1 MGDMNKFPSVLE
13 SIDDLTL
20 EQIRSLLTV
29 SAQNKLRFQDRQF
42 APYESYRKYVVATSF
57 LEHSTRTKHS
67 FGLAIQKL
75 GCMYVDFNA
84 EKSSL
89 QKGESIEETLLTLWY
104 QGVDICVLRTSVSNQ
119 LREFKE
125 KPPIKLINGGD
136 GINEHPTQA
145 LLDLFTLIDSGY
157 ELEGKTISI
166 VGDSRHSRVTHSLA
180 RLLPQFG
187 AKVILCGPKS
197 YLYDTEDGI
206 EHSTDLDEA
215 LSRSDFLYMLRIQ
228 KERHNSPEYT
238 KIYETYNQN
247 FGITLERLK
256 KHNKKIPILHPGPA
270 NIGVEIAADVLKSEL
285 FLGYEQ
291 VVNSVYTRMAILMA
305 MLENGDKNI
314 GHKPVSL

>member
-1 MGDMNKFPSVLE
+1 MGDMNKFPSVFE

-29 SAQNKLRFQDRQF
+29 SAQNKIRFQDRQF

-119 LREFKE
+119 LSEFKNN
-125 KPPIKLINGGD
+125 PPIKLINGGD

-145 LLDLFTLIDSGY
+145 LLDLFTLIDQGL
-157 ELEGKTISI
+157 ELDGKTVTI
-166 VGDSRHSRVTHSLA
+166 VGDSKHSRVTHSLV

-187 AKVILCGPKS
+187 AKVILCGPKE
-197 YLYDTEDGI
+197 YLYEDKNVQLM
-206 EHSTDLDEA
+206 TNLDEA
-215 LSRSDFLYMLRIQ
+215 LAQSDILYMLRIQ

-238 KIYETYNQN
+238 KIYESYNQN
-247 FGITLERLK
+247 FGIDLAKLK
-256 KHNKKIPILHPGPA
+256 KHNKAIPVLHPGPA
-270 NIGVEIAADVLKSEL
+270 NIGVEIASDVLKSEL
-285 FLGYEQ
+285 FLGYQQ

-305 MLENGDKNI
+305 MLENGDKTI
-314 GHKPVSL
+314 GHKPVRL

>member
-1 MGDMNKFPSVLE
+1 MGDMNKFPSVFE

-29 SAQNKLRFQDRQF
+29 SAQNKIRFQDRQF

-119 LREFKE
+119 FSEFKNN
-125 KPPIKLINGGD
+125 PPIKLINGGD

-145 LLDLFTLIDSGY
+145 LLDLFTLIDQGL
-157 ELEGKTISI
+157 ELDGKTVTI
-166 VGDSRHSRVTHSLA
+166 VGDSKHSRVTHSLV

-187 AKVILCGPKS
+187 AKVILCGPKE
-197 YLYDTEDGI
+197 YLYEDKNV
-206 EHSTDLDEA
+206 ELVTNLDEA
-215 LSRSDFLYMLRIQ
+215 IAQSDILYMLRIQ

-238 KIYETYNQN
+238 KIYESYNQN
-247 FGITLERLK
+247 FGINLAKLK
-256 KHNKKIPILHPGPA
+256 KHNKAIPVLHPGPA
-270 NIGVEIAADVLKSEL
+270 NIGVEIARDVLKSEL
-285 FLGYEQ
+285 FLGYQQ

-305 MLENGDKNI
+305 MLENGDKTI
-314 GHKPVSL
+314 GHKPVRL

>member
-1 MGDMNKFPSVLE
+1 MNKFPSVFE
-13 SIDDLTL
+13 SIDDLTI
-20 EQIRSLLTV
+20 EQIRSLMTV

-42 APYESYRKYVVATSF
+42 APYESYRKYVIATSF

-89 QKGESIEETLLTLWY
+89 QKGENIEETLLTLWH

-119 LREFKE
+119 FKEFKS

-157 ELEGKTISI
+157 ELEGKTITI
-166 VGDSRHSRVTHSLA
+166 VGDSLHSRVTHSLIK
-180 RLLPQFG
+180 LLPQYG
-187 AKVILCGPKS
+187 AKIILCGPSS
-197 YLYDTEDGI
+197 YLFREDSSL
-206 EHSTDLDEA
+206 ELSTDLEEA
-215 LSRSDFLYMLRIQ
+215 LSRTDILYMLRIQ
-228 KERHNSPEYT
+228 KERHNSPEYAE
-238 KIYETYNQN
+238 IYESYHQN

-256 KHNKKIPILHPGPA
+256 NLNKKIPVLTPGPA

-285 FLGYEQ
+285 FLGYQQ
-291 VVNSVYTRMAILMA
+291 VVNSVYARMAIVMA

>member
-1 MGDMNKFPSVLE
+1 M
-13 SIDDLTL
+13 
-20 EQIRSLLTV
+20 TV

-42 APYESYRKYVVATSF
+42 APYESYRKYVIATSF

-89 QKGESIEETLLTLWY
+89 QKGENIEETLLTLWH
-104 QGVDICVLRTSVSNQ
+104 QGVDICVLRTSVSHQ
-119 LREFKE
+119 FKEFKS

-145 LLDLFTLIDSGY
+145 LLDLYTLIDSGH
-157 ELEGKTISI
+157 ELEGKTITI
-166 VGDSRHSRVTHSLA
+166 VGDSLHSRVTHSLIK
-180 RLLPQFG
+180 LLHQYG
-187 AKVILCGPKS
+187 VKIILCGPSS
-197 YLYDTEDGI
+197 YLYTEDSRV
-206 EHSTDLDEA
+206 ELSTNLEDA
-215 LSRSDFLYMLRIQ
+215 LSQTDILYMLRIQ
-228 KERHNSPEYT
+228 KERHNSPEYAE
-238 KIYETYNQN
+238 IYENYHHN

-256 KHNKKIPILHPGPA
+256 KLNKKIPVLHPGPA

-285 FLGYEQ
+285 FLGYQQ
-291 VVNSVYTRMAILMA
+291 VVNSVYVRMAIVMA